1 MLPQAPFLP
10 ELLIGA
16 HDLKVGWHYAPVI
29 HMLHGRERHLMKSPE
44 SVAAGRTPLH
54 LADAAAGTQQMT
66 CAVCAVAQAVED
78 AFTDTSKMGVRTP
91 GASACPAA
99 WAVVPLPALTP
110 IAHRVRG
117 GLQSSL
123 LLLRNL
129 PASLGKR
136 QPAVAALMT
145 LVQPGARVVMNLCH
159 RCGVSGGHRAVQGA
173 VLGAGRPDSRAQL
186 LPRHGARAS
195 YLLHALGPA
204 ATALQHPEH
213 RHQLCTAAMHT
224 MGTRQPVAVA

>member
-1 MLPQAPFLP
+1 
-10 ELLIGA
+10 
-16 HDLKVGWHYAPVI
+16 
-29 HMLHGRERHLMKSPE
+29 MKAPE
-44 SVAAGRTPLH
+44 SVAAGRMPLH

-145 LVQPGARVVMNLCH
+145 LVQPGARVGVQCH
-159 RCGVSGGHRAVQGA
+159 RCGVARGHRAVQGA
-173 VLGAGRPDSRAQL
+173 VFGAGRPDGGAQL
-186 LPRHGARAS
+186 LPRHGAPTFYAPLF
-195 YLLHALGPA
+195 LLSCDCITVSPLGTTIRLATLNLGHMYPRQGAAPSCDPDAPSRMSCATHALQIGLIA
-204 ATALQHPEH
+204 KGDQQTV
-213 RHQLCTAAMHT
+213 RSST
-224 MGTRQPVAVA
+224 